1 MSEETHNP
9 SPPEPSESQ
18 SPQGENGS
26 APLAMHQPQAIE
38 APSDLDNIA
47 GEPFV
52 ETGAPLEP
60 APHDPLIDA
69 SPVDAAAIDVASP
82 ESESAAAKPSSP
94 NRALFELWSLLVA
107 AAGWFFPGAGYL
119 IQRRWSRALIGFLA
133 VGAFAVIGMKLRGNV
148 FPPHGTE
155 PFDYL
160 GYVADLGSGF
170 FYFIAKTV
178 EAAGPDVS
186 RASGDYGTRLIATA
200 GVLNVLMILDAV
212 QIARGEKS

>member
-1 MSEETHNP
+1 MSEEIHNP
-9 SPPEPSESQ
+9 PQPESQ
-18 SPQGENGS
+18 QQESPAAESNS
-26 APLAMHQPQAIE
+26 APLGTHQPRAIE
-38 APSDLDNIA
+38 SPDDLANLA

-52 ETGAPLEP
+52 EAGAPPEP
-60 APHDPLIDA
+60 AQHDPLLEA
-69 SPVDAAAIDVASP
+69 TQQPLPAIQPDQDTPATR
-82 ESESAAAKPSSP
+82 KP
-94 NRALFELWSLLVA
+94 NRILFELRSISVA
-107 AAGWFFPGAGYL
+107 AVGWIVPGAGYL
-119 IQRRWSRALIGFLA
+119 VQRRWSRALIGFLA
-133 VGAFAVIGMKLRGNV
+133 VGAFAVLGMKMRGNV
-148 FPPHGTE
+148 FPPHGSE

-200 GVLNVLMILDAV
+200 GVLNVLLILDAI

>member
-1 MSEETHNP
+1 MPDETHN
-9 SPPEPSESQ
+9 
-18 SPQGENGS
+18 SPQPESPESASPASDSHS
-26 APLAMHQPQAIE
+26 APLGTHQPRAVDS
-38 APSDLDNIA
+38 PSDVDANLA
-47 GEPFV
+47 GEPFL
-52 ETGAPLEP
+52 EAGAPVEP
-60 APHDPLIDA
+60 ATHDPLLDPA
-69 SPVDAAAIDVASP
+69 PVDAQSSP
-82 ESESAAAKPSSP
+82 ELQAEPATPAIRKP
-94 NRALFELWSLLVA
+94 NRFLFELWSLAVA
-107 AAGWFFPGAGYL
+107 AVGWIVPGAGYL
-119 IQRRWSRALIGFLA
+119 VQRRWSRALIGFLA
-133 VGAFAVIGMKLRGNV
+133 VGAFAVLGVKMRGNV

-200 GVLNVLMILDAV
+200 GVLNVLLILDAI

>member
-1 MSEETHNP
+1 MSDEVHNSPQPESPQQESP
-9 SPPEPSESQ
+9 SPESE
-18 SPQGENGS
+18 S
-26 APLAMHQPQAIE
+26 APLDMHQPRPLDL
-38 APSDLDNIA
+38 PSDLENLA
-47 GEPFV
+47 GEPFL
-52 ETGAPLEP
+52 EAGAPPEP
-60 APHDPLIDA
+60 APHDPLLEA
-69 SPVDAAAIDVASP
+69 APVDAQSLPAVQAEPDP
-82 ESESAAAKPSSP
+82 SAARKP
-94 NRALFELWSLLVA
+94 NRFLFELWSIAVA
-107 AAGWFFPGAGYL
+107 GVGWIVPGAGYL

-133 VGAFAVIGMKLRGNV
+133 VGAFAILGMKMRGNV

-200 GVLNVLMILDAV
+200 GVLNVLLILDAI